1 MLEIILWCTRNME
14 KEIKRLQ
21 DDMNTQQIQLSILQC
36 EVREVKRLVQ
46 MALDKYYLLAQFIK

>member
-1 MLEIILWCTRNME
+1 ME

-21 DDMNTQQIQLSILQC
+21 EDINTQQIQLSILQC